1 MNTMEFESIIINA
14 SIKAKEDTGYQGAES
29 DLRSFESYWDLRKK
43 YSKERDEE
51 KIYQAFYDYY
61 VSLAADLMSDESE
74 DE

>member
-1 MNTMEFESIIINA
+1 MEFESIIINA
-14 SIKAKEDTGYQGAES
+14 SIKAKEDTGYPGLES

-61 VSLAADLMSDESE
+61 VSLAADLMADDPE